1 MSADVDAAINTVT
14 TTVHDVDAPADVT
27 VDVAGSE
34 ASRTVDR
41 QLLDLSARF
50 ARGLGRFLDG
60 KSSGGFSYP
69 HLRVLETLH
78 CQGSTTMRPLAE
90 RLGLTA
96 RNLTAVADAL
106 ESDGL
111 LRRVGHPTDRRAT
124 ILELTDEGMAAAEEA
139 LAPRFGEIMALFD
152 RLSPDDRAR
161 FADTL
166 GELVAAMEAGCPSEA
181 GCPDTSC

>member
-1 MSADVDAAINTVT
+1 MPSEAETITA
-14 TTVHDVDAPADVT
+14 TVHDVDAPAVVT
-27 VDVAGSE
+27 GHVE
-34 ASRTVDR
+34 EDR
-41 QLLDLSARF
+41 NLLDLSARF
-50 ARGLGRFLDG
+50 ARGFARLLDG
-60 KSSGGFSYP
+60 KGSGGFSYP

-78 CQGSTTMRPLAE
+78 CQGPSTMRPLAE

-124 ILELTDEGMAAAEEA
+124 ILELTDHGMAAADEA

-152 RLSPDDRAR
+152 RLSPDDRSQLAR
-161 FADTL
+161 TL
-166 GELVAAMEAGCPSEA
+166 GELVDVMEAGCPSEA
-181 GCPDTSC
+181 GCDDDGCPGATC